1 MEQRSKNR
9 IRFIW
14 GLFLFGFFVFGSTL
28 IYVLSGIAPWDAF
41 NLMVMVLG
49 AFCIVMAIFLTK
61 RNWY

>member
-28 IYVLSGIAPWDAF
+28 MYVLSGITSWDAF
-41 NLMVMVLG
+41 SLVIMGLG
-49 AFCIVMAIFLTK
+49 AFCIVLAVFLTK
-61 RNWY
+61 RRWY